1 MDPRSLG
8 RGDSLAELSFFSYNQ
23 GMALSYWIKKEPSK
37 AILPTETVFLHWI
50 EKKKKK
56 TTIWLKLFSL
66 LLISGGIALAGNAI
80 WPMVSYKMVFEKE
93 IRQTNQALIPLQAV
107 MEANR
112 PQLPLQT
119 DVQAIEIEKDPAL
132 NLVNWFP
139 QGMPQLPEKNY
150 RVLKYKI
157 SIPKLGIKD
166 VLVTIDGHDL
176 SQSLIQ
182 YKGTSVPGDLGQPVI
197 FGHSNLPQFYSPQNY
212 KTVFTQLPK
221 LKVGDVILVD
231 YDGVKYTYQV
241 MSLKVV
247 KPDNFTIL
255 EQYYNYR
262 GLRLV
267 TCVPPGTT
275 WERLV
280 VEAKLIR

>member
-1 MDPRSLG
+1 
-8 RGDSLAELSFFSYNQ
+8 
-23 GMALSYWIKKEPSK
+23 MALSYWIKKESPK
-37 AILPTETVFLHWI
+37 TILLNETVFLHWI
-50 EKKKKK
+50 EKKKRKASL
-56 TTIWLKLFSL
+56 WLKLLSL
-66 LLISGGIALAGNAI
+66 LLISGGIALASSAI
-80 WPMVSYKMVFEKE
+80 WPMISYKLVFERE
-93 IRQTNQALIPLQAV
+93 IEQTNQALIPLQAV
-107 MEANR
+107 MSTNQS
-112 PQLPLQT
+112 QLPLQT
-119 DVQAIEIEKDPAL
+119 DVQAIEIEKDPDL
-132 NLVNWFP
+132 DLISWFP
-139 QGMPQLPEKNY
+139 KGMPQLPEKSY
-150 RVLKYKI
+150 RVLRYKI
-157 SIPKLGIKD
+157 SVPKLGIKD

-197 FGHSNLPQFYSPQNY
+197 FGHSNLPQFYNPKNY

-221 LKVGDVILVD
+221 LRVGDLIVVD

-280 VEAKLIR
+280 VEAKLIK